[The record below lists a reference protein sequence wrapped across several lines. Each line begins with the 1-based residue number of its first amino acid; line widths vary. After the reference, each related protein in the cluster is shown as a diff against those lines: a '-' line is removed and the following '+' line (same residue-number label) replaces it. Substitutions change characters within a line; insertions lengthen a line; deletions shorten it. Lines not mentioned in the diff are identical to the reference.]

1 MTTSIPTQAYTQGTG
16 TSGINTLIHYDVRS
30 PATTDVNYKL
40 GTRWIDS
47 VNNTEYTLT
56 SFSSL
61 GGAVS
66 ATWVSTGSS
75 AGTVSQL
82 TGDSGIANPSA
93 GVINILGTSNQV
105 DTVGSG
111 NQIVISTPTDFTAP
125 GNITATTTINTLD
138 GNITAVGDFI
148 AAKDS
153 PGDPVRVSVSNLDTT
168 DTGSDAGVELTV
180 GGGSGGSP
188 YISFLVDAA
197 PSSSWVMGADNDD
210 AYKLK
215 FCDGPVLGSNDVFS
229 ITHSTQDVSFFGDT
243 VTVNNSAT
251 IGLNANSFVT
261 IGNSSGTTTVLVEAG
276 SGNINLTGNVLKS
289 TNPAFLAYLATTVNA
304 VTGNGATYVLGTN
317 ALTEVFDRGN
327 NFNTNGTFTA
337 PVTGLYLLQAGIT
350 VTNVTAANS
359 FQIFLNTT
367 ARNYEAIL
375 TKDTGT
381 NADQSMYIS
390 ALCDMSANDTATVS
404 IIVDGE
410 GGDSDGIRGSGSPV
424 GTYFCGSLVA

>member
-66 ATWVSTGSS
+66 ATWVSTGGGST
-75 AGTVSQL
+75 AVSQL

-93 GVINILGTSNQV
+93 GIINILGTSNQV

-111 NQIVISTPTDFTAP
+111 NQIVISTPTNFTAP

-138 GNITAVGDFI
+138 GNITAVGDLI

-168 DTGSDAGVELTV
+168 NTGSDAGVELTT
-180 GGGSGGSP
+180 GSGSGGSP
-188 YISFLVDAA
+188 YVSFLIDGSTAN
-197 PSSSWVMGADNDD
+197 SWVLGSDNDD

-215 FCDGPVLGSNDVFS
+215 VSDGIALGTNDVFS
-229 ITHSTQDVSFFGDT
+229 MTHSTRDVTFFGDT
-243 VTVNNSAT
+243 VTINNAAT
-251 IGLNANSFVT
+251 IGLNSNSTVT
-261 IGNSSGTTTVLVEAG
+261 IGNSAGSTTVLMEAG

-289 TNPAFLAYLATTVNA
+289 TNPAFLAYLATTATA
-304 VTGNGATYVLGTN
+304 VTGNGATYVLGTD
-317 ALTEVFDRGN
+317 ALTEVFDRGS

-367 ARNYEAIL
+367 ARNYESIL

-390 ALCDMSANDTATVS
+390 VLCDMTANDTATVS

-410 GGDSDGIRGSGSPV
+410 GGDSDGIRGSASPV
-424 GTYFCGSLVA
+424 GTYFCGQLVA